1 MTQNAGKQDNL
12 RFDGVKFYSVHF
24 DILGKPKENADIS
37 LDINPKILYHS
48 DTKFDIIYDVDL
60 TIPDVF
66 KLNLRSVGYFELSQE
81 ILENPN
87 IKEQLVNTNAPAI
100 VFPYIR
106 SFISMFTANLG
117 TIPSLTIPTHFFKGK
132 LEEFK
137 D

>member
-37 LDINPKILYHS
+37 LDIIPKILYHS
-48 DTKFDIIYDVDL
+48 DTKFDIIFDVDL
-60 TIPDVF
+60 FIPDVF
-66 KLNLRSVGYFELSQE
+66 KLNLRSVGYFELSKD

-87 IKEQLVNTNAPAI
+87 IKDQLVNTNSPAI

-132 LEEFK
+132 LEEYK